1 MPLDKHQRQV
11 VQHLRAQTTIRIA
24 AGELDLTFDEADGL
38 LCHDI
43 AIALQG
49 YWSRKAQ
56 ENKQV
61 ESWNTP

>member
-1 MPLDKHQRQV
+1 MALSKHQRRV

-24 AGELDLTFDEADGL
+24 AGELDLTFNEADGL

-56 ENKQV
+56 EKQT
-61 ESWNTP
+61 S

>member
-1 MPLDKHQRQV
+1 MALDKHQRRV
-11 VQHLRAQTTIRIA
+11 VQHLRVQKTVRIA
-24 AGELDLTFDEADGL
+24 AGDLDLTFDEADGQ

-56 ENKQV
+56 ENKQT
-61 ESWNTP
+61 S

>member
-1 MPLDKHQRQV
+1 MALSKHQRRV
-11 VQHLRAQTTIRIA
+11 VQHLRAQTTVRIA

-49 YWSRKAQ
+49 YWSRKAH
-56 ENKQV
+56 EKKQT
-61 ESWNTP
+61 N